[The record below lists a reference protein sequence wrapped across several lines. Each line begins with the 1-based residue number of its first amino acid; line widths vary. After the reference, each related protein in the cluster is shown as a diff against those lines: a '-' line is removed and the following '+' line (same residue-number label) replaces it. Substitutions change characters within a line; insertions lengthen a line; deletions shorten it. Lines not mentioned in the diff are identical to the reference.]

1 MFMSF
6 ICPAKDVVL
15 GMKISQ
21 LYMGLAFLFTLLIS
35 CSSRIEKKSEEQEK
49 PKEENW
55 VQLFN
60 GKDLTGWDIKF
71 SGHKVNDNYKNT
83 FVVEDGILKVSY
95 VEYENFNKKY
105 AHLFYQKPY
114 SHYRLRIEYRFVGK
128 QLPGGEVWENFNS
141 GVMLHSQSAADQEL
155 NQDFPASIEMQFLG
169 AVEGENRTNGNL
181 ASPGTHVT
189 NDQDSLH
196 TRHML
201 YSNSEAPA
209 GEKWVNIEAIVLGD
223 SIVHHVVE
231 GDTSL
236 TYTKPHIGGWETRG
250 NRERPWVED
259 LSWFIENNGKALKE
273 GYIALQAESHGIH
286 FRKIELLNLSDH
298 YTSK

>member
-1 MFMSF
+1 MALSF
-6 ICPAKDVVL
+6 QCPTKGVDL
-15 GMKISQ
+15 GMKILKLSI
-21 LYMGLAFLFTLLIS
+21 GFAVVFTLFIS
-35 CSSRIEKKSEEQEK
+35 CSGRKDETSKEQEVAR
-49 PKEENW
+49 EENW
-55 VQLFN
+55 IQLFN

-71 SGHKVNDNYKNT
+71 SGHEVNYNYKNT
-83 FVVEDGILKVSY
+83 FLVEDGILKVNY
-95 VEYENFNKKY
+95 DEYENFNKKY
-105 AHLFYQKPY
+105 AHLYYKKPY
-114 SHYRLRIEYRFVGK
+114 SHYRLRIEYRFIGE

-169 AVEGENRTNGNL
+169 DVDGENRMNGNL
-181 ASPGTHVT
+181 ASPGTHVI
-189 NDQDSLH
+189 NDEDSLH

-201 YSNSEAPA
+201 YSSYEASK
-209 GEKWVNIEAIVLGD
+209 GEDWINIEVIVLGD

-231 GDTSL
+231 GDTAL

-259 LSWFIENNGKALKE
+259 LSWFIENEGKALKE

-286 FRKIELLNLSDH
+286 FRKIELLDLS
-298 YTSK
+298 KE